1 MHNTEISS
9 DAKNYVPSHTYT
21 FSMRVWVII
30 ITFALRLFLS
40 LYFSPII

>member
-9 DAKNYVPSHTYT
+9 DAENYICSHTYT